1 MKILGIDYGSK
12 LAGTTAVCFHDGGL
26 EFEQSQKGRDAD
38 EFIIEVVNRIRPV
51 KIFIDAPLSLPG
63 AYFEK
68 SPDNE
73 FFYRCCDREL
83 KAMSPM
89 FLGGLTAR
97 AIKLKHHF
105 HETAIDFYEVYP
117 RGLVNE
123 MSKENEHFGQYYK
136 SDLKAFAD
144 LLIKK
149 FEIKLVA
156 YPANWHQCDAM
167 LAYLTGLRFMNG
179 IQLRYGDPG
188 EGLIYV

>member
-1 MKILGIDYGSK
+1 VGIDYGSK

-26 EFEQSQKGRDAD
+26 VFEQSQKGKDAD

-68 SPDNE
+68 SPDND
-73 FFYRCCDREL
+73 FFYRRCDREL

-97 AIKLKHHF
+97 AIKLKYYF
-105 HETAIDFYEVYP
+105 HETAGDFYEAYP
-117 RGLVNE
+117 RGLVDE
-123 MSKENEHFGQYYK
+123 LIKEDEQFGRHYK
-136 SDLKAFAD
+136 SDLKIFTD
-144 LLIKK
+144 LLIIK
-149 FEIKLVA
+149 FELKLVE
-156 YPANWHQCDAM
+156 YPTNWHQCDAL
-167 LAYLTGLRFMNG
+167 LAYLTGLRFLKGNF
-179 IQLRYGDPG
+179 LRYGDPG